1 MKLAHRAIGLVGGGL
16 LALSLAAVTA
26 PGAAAADATA
36 APRDHHGDCSVRL
49 DERGDRLIVR
59 IDGADDGRARVRANF
74 KPGHDDSDR
83 VRLNDR
89 GRGTVRFDIPD
100 HARFVRVDVEVR
112 DRDSRDTAQCDDSLR
127 LDRRR

>member
-26 PGAAAADATA
+26 PGAAADATA
-36 APRDHHGDCSVRL
+36 APRHHHGDCSVRL

-74 KPGHDDSDR
+74 NPGRHDSDS
-83 VRLNDR
+83 VRLNGR
-89 GRGTVRFDIPD
+89 GNGTVRFDIPD

>member
-36 APRDHHGDCSVRL
+36 APRHHGDCSVRL

-83 VRLNDR
+83 VLLNDR

-112 DRDSRDTAQCDDSLR
+112 DRDSRDTARCDDRLR

>member
-36 APRDHHGDCSVRL
+36 APRHHGDCSVRL

-74 KPGHDDSDR
+74 NRGRHDSDS
-83 VRLNDR
+83 VRLNGR
-89 GRGTVRFDIPD
+89 GNGTVRFDIPD
-100 HARFVRVDVEVR
+100 RARFVRVDVEVR
-112 DRDSRDTAQCDDSLR
+112 DRDSRDTARCDDRLR

>member
-36 APRDHHGDCSVRL
+36 APRHHSDCSVRL

-74 KPGHDDSDR
+74 DWGCDDSDS
-83 VRLNDR
+83 VRLNGR
-89 GRGTVRFDIPD
+89 GNGTVRFDIPD

>member
-36 APRDHHGDCSVRL
+36 APRVYHCSVRL

-59 IDGADDGRARVRANF
+59 IHGADRGRARVRANF
-74 KPGHDDSDR
+74 DRGRHDSDS
-83 VRLNDR
+83 VRLNGR
-89 GRGTVRFDIPD
+89 GNGTVRFDIPD
-100 HARFVRVDVEVR
+100 HARSVQVNVEC
-112 DRDSRDTAQCDDSLR
+112 TT
-127 LDRRR
+127 

>member
-36 APRDHHGDCSVRL
+36 APRDHHGNCSVRL

-74 KPGHDDSDR
+74 DRGRDDSDS
-83 VRLNDR
+83 VRLNGR
-89 GRGTVRFDIPD
+89 GNGTVRFDIPD
-100 HARFVRVDVEVR
+100 HARSVQVNVEC
-112 DRDSRDTAQCDDSLR
+112 TT
-127 LDRRR
+127 

>member
-16 LALSLAAVTA
+16 LALSLAAVTT

-36 APRDHHGDCSVRL
+36 APRHHGDCSVRL

-83 VRLNDR
+83 VQLNDR

-112 DRDSRDTAQCDDSLR
+112 DRDRDTARCDDSLR